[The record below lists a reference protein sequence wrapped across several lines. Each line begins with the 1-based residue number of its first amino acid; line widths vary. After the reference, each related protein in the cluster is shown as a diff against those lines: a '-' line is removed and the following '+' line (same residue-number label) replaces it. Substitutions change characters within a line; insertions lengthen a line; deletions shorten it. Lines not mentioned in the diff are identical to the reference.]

1 MAADGE
7 EVPPFNTNHQSTVS
21 GHSESGHAFA
31 DRNHASSDVPTP
43 EGSSDKELGEKKDG
57 GEIKQMP
64 SQAEKMSKATIAA
77 IMFSLCMALFLAALD
92 VTIITTALP
101 TIAIHFRASAA
112 DYTWIGSA
120 YIVAC
125 AGAVPVWGK
134 VSDIFGRK
142 PALLLANAI
151 FCGGSLISAISVNV
165 KMLIAGRVVQGIG
178 GGGLIILVNICIS
191 DLFSMRERG
200 KYLGI
205 VGATWAIASAVGPLL
220 GGVFSEKVSW
230 RWCCKLLILEDIHLN
245 STANL
250 FSKSTSTSHW
260 TVLRSSCSS
269 FS

>member
-1 MAADGE
+1 
-7 EVPPFNTNHQSTVS
+7 VPPTTPNRLSNGSTISENASIDRKQGPNH
-21 GHSESGHAFA
+21 F
-31 DRNHASSDVPTP
+31 P
-43 EGSSDKELGEKKDG
+43 EFEDSSDKEAGEQYAEPAQKV
-57 GEIKQMP
+57 E
-64 SQAEKMSKATIAA
+64 SQADKMSKATVAA
-77 IMFSLCMALFLAALD
+77 IIFSLCMALFLAALD
-92 VTIITTALP
+92 ITIITTALP
-101 TIAIHFRASAA
+101 TVAAHLKATAA

-120 YIVAC
+120 YTVAC

-151 FCGGSLISAISVNV
+151 FCGGSLISALSVSV
-165 KMLIAGRVVQGIG
+165 KMLLAGRVVQGIG

-230 RWCCKLLILEDIHLN
+230 RWCCKCCNPED
-245 STANL
+245 
-250 FSKSTSTSHW
+250 
-260 TVLRSSCSS
+260 
-269 FS
+269 

>member
-1 MAADGE
+1 MAADGKE
-7 EVPPFNTNHQSTVS
+7 IPPFNTNHQSTGS
-21 GHSESGHAFA
+21 EHSESGHAFA

-43 EGSSDKELGEKKDG
+43 EGSLDKELGEKKDG
-57 GEIKQMP
+57 GEIKQIP

-101 TIAIHFRASAA
+101 TIAIHFKASAA

-151 FCGGSLISAISVNV
+151 FCGGSLISALSVSV

-230 RWCCKLLILEDIHLN
+230 RWCCKLLMPEDL
-245 STANL
+245 SSKFAANL
-250 FSKSTSTSHW
+250 FSKSTSTFHW
-260 TVLRSSCSS
+260 TVLRFSCSS

>member
-1 MAADGE
+1 MAAEGGE
-7 EVPPFNTNHQSTVS
+7 TKEQCDCHPAEGQQCDHHRGVPPATTSRLS
-21 GHSESGHAFA
+21 DGSALSENASVDHKQGSN
-31 DRNHASSDVPTP
+31 DLPGSENSSDQ
-43 EGSSDKELGEKKDG
+43 EAGEKDAGPVKKV
-57 GEIKQMP
+57 E
-64 SQAEKMSKATIAA
+64 SQADKMSKATIAA

-101 TIAIHFRASAA
+101 TIAAHFKVNAA
-112 DYTWIGSA
+112 DYTWIGSS

-142 PALLLANAI
+142 PALLIANAI
-151 FCGGSLISAISVNV
+151 FCGGSLISALSVNV
-165 KMLIAGRVVQGIG
+165 KMLLAGRVIQGIG
-178 GGGLIILVNICIS
+178 GGGLIVLVNICIS

-230 RWCCKLLILEDIHLN
+230 RWCCKCCKPED
-245 STANL
+245 SRQNL
-250 FSKSTSTSHW
+250 SN
-260 TVLRSSCSS
+260 
-269 FS
+269 

>member
-1 MAADGE
+1 MAAHAEEGGDWCDRRHGQGE
-7 EVPPFNTNHQSTVS
+7 ACSHCAHLDVPPAHTNRLSAAS
-21 GHSESGHAFA
+21 GLSDNASVG
-31 DRNHASSDVPTP
+31 RNHASGELP
-43 EGSSDKELGEKKDG
+43 ESEESSDKEAGEKDG
-57 GEIKQMP
+57 GVVEKVE
-64 SQAEKMSKATIAA
+64 SQAERMSKATIAA

-101 TIAIHFRASAA
+101 TIATHFKASAA
-112 DYTWIGSA
+112 DYTWIGSS

-134 VSDIFGRK
+134 LSDIWGRK

-151 FCGGSLISAISVNV
+151 FCGGSLISALSVSV
-165 KMLIAGRVVQGIG
+165 KMLIAGRVIQGIG

-230 RWCCKLLILEDIHLN
+230 RWCCK
-245 STANL
+245 S
-250 FSKSTSTSHW
+250 
-260 TVLRSSCSS
+260 
-269 FS
+269 

>member
-1 MAADGE
+1 MAAEGGE
-7 EVPPFNTNHQSTVS
+7 TKERCDCRHAEGQQCDHHRGGPPTTTHRLSNGSTL
-21 GHSESGHAFA
+21 SENASV
-31 DRNHASSDVPTP
+31 DRKQGSNELP
-43 EGSSDKELGEKKDG
+43 ESENSSDKEAGEKDG
-57 GEIKQMP
+57 GPVKKVE
-64 SQAEKMSKATIAA
+64 SQADTMSKATIAA

-92 VTIITTALP
+92 ITIITTALP
-101 TIAIHFRASAA
+101 TIATHFKATAA
-112 DYTWIGSA
+112 EYTWIGSS

-151 FCGGSLISAISVNV
+151 FCGGSLISALSVSV
-165 KMLIAGRVVQGIG
+165 KMLLAGRVVQGIG
-178 GGGLIILVNICIS
+178 GGGLVILVNICVS

-230 RWCCKLLILEDIHLN
+230 RWCCKCRNPL
-245 STANL
+245 
-250 FSKSTSTSHW
+250 
-260 TVLRSSCSS
+260 
-269 FS
+269 

>member
-1 MAADGE
+1 MAVEGGEAGEGGDARHAEGPADNNRLSTGSTLSE
-7 EVPPFNTNHQSTVS
+7 NAFANRNHVSSEVPVS
-21 GHSESGHAFA
+21 EH
-31 DRNHASSDVPTP
+31 
-43 EGSSDKELGEKKDG
+43 SSDKETGEKDG
-57 GEIKQMP
+57 EMVKKVE
-64 SQAEKMSKATIAA
+64 SQAENMSKATIAA
-77 IMFSLCMALFLAALD
+77 ILFSLCMALFLAALD

-101 TIAIHFRASAA
+101 TIATHFKASAA
-112 DYTWIGSA
+112 DYTWIGSS

-151 FCGGSLISAISVNV
+151 FCGGSLISALSVSV
-165 KMLIAGRVVQGIG
+165 KMLIGGRVIQGIG

-230 RWCCKLLILEDIHLN
+230 RWCCKCCYPKDVLHKLM
-245 STANL
+245 ANL
-250 FSKSTSTSHW
+250 
-260 TVLRSSCSS
+260 LSSLHQPPT
-269 FS
+269 

>member
-1 MAADGE
+1 MGANGE
-7 EVPPFNTNHQSTVS
+7 ETGEWCDCRHAEGRKCGHHLDMPTANTNRLSTGS
-21 GHSESGHAFA
+21 TLSENAF
-31 DRNHASSDVPTP
+31 DNRNHIPSELP
-43 EGSSDKELGEKKDG
+43 ESENSLDKEAAEKDG
-57 GEIKQMP
+57 GKVEKVE
-64 SQAEKMSKATIAA
+64 SQADKLSTATIAA

-101 TIAIHFRASAA
+101 TIATHFKASAA
-112 DYTWIGSA
+112 DYTWIGSS

-134 VSDIFGRK
+134 LSDIFGRK

-151 FCGGSLISAISVNV
+151 FCGGSLISALSISV
-165 KMLIAGRVVQGIG
+165 KMLIAGRVIQGIG

-191 DLFSMRERG
+191 DLFSLRERG

-230 RWCCKLLILEDIHLN
+230 RWCCK
-245 STANL
+245 
-250 FSKSTSTSHW
+250 
-260 TVLRSSCSS
+260 C
-269 FS
+269 

>member
-1 MAADGE
+1 MAAHGE
-7 EVPPFNTNHQSTVS
+7 EGGERCNCRHAQGEACSHDSHPDVPPTDTNRPSAGS
-21 GHSESGHAFA
+21 GLSDNAFIDPNPVPSQIPESEE
-31 DRNHASSDVPTP
+31 SSA
-43 EGSSDKELGEKKDG
+43 KENGGEDG
-57 GEIKQMP
+57 GKVKKIE
-64 SQAEKMSKATIAA
+64 SQAEKMSKAGIAA
-77 IMFSLCMALFLAALD
+77 IVFSLCMALFLAALD
-92 VTIITTALP
+92 ITIITTALP

-151 FCGGSLISAISVNV
+151 FCGGSLISALSVSV
-165 KMLIAGRVVQGIG
+165 KMLLAGRVVQGIG

-200 KYLGI
+200 KYLGV

-230 RWCCKLLILEDIHLN
+230 RWCCKCCSPEDGLPHL
-245 STANL
+245 
-250 FSKSTSTSHW
+250 
-260 TVLRSSCSS
+260 
-269 FS
+269 